1 MPGHDESRIAHSRF
15 TVDSSMVAE
24 TVFLALLILMLAGP
38 LSGLISFV
46 QSTLSAMIMR
56 GTTQVESTKNLAE
69 QLLAAGEKINGLE
82 KKLADAELE
91 NTKLRQEAKD
101 VNKLRA
107 LLNLKQSITRQTV
120 GADVTGRSPDNW
132 FEQVI
137 IDKGRKNA
145 VVLEG
150 SAVITSQG
158 VVGQVVKVGDE
169 TSVVRLVTDTQQ
181 KLGVVIQR
189 INMPGVL
196 RGNRGNPPVIDF
208 VPVGT
213 PVDIGDKI
221 ICAGDGGV
229 FPQGHPIGT
238 VRLVRRDTNGTN
250 LSIEVNLADNLYDLT
265 HVLIVP
271 PVGI

>member
-1 MPGHDESRIAHSRF
+1 MHGRDQSRNSNFA
-15 TVDSSMVAE
+15 VDSATVAE
-24 TVFLALLILMLAGP
+24 TVFVAVLILMLAGP
-38 LSGLISFV
+38 VSGFISFV
-46 QSTLSAMIMR
+46 QSTLSSTISR
-56 GTTQVESTKNLAE
+56 GATQVESAKNLAE
-69 QLLAAGEKINGLE
+69 QLVTAGEKINKLE
-82 KKLADAELE
+82 KQVADSQLEL
-91 NTKLRQEAKD
+91 TKLRQEAKD
-101 VNKLRA
+101 VNKLRS
-107 LLNLKQSITRQTV
+107 LLSLKQSISRQTV

-137 IDKGRKNA
+137 IDKGKKNA
-145 VVLEG
+145 GIMEG

-158 VVGQVVKVGDE
+158 VVGLVVKANDD
-169 TSVVRLVTDTQQ
+169 TSIVRLVCDPQQ

-196 RGNRGNPPVIDF
+196 RGNYKNPPLVEF

-221 ICAGDGGV
+221 VCAGDGGV
-229 FPQGHPIGT
+229 FPQGHPVGT
-238 VRLVRRDTNGTN
+238 VSMVRRDTNGTT
-250 LSIEVNLADNLYDLT
+250 LSIEVKLADNLYDLT

>member
-1 MPGHDESRIAHSRF
+1 VPAQEDRRMSQSRF
-15 TVDSSMVAE
+15 TVSSATVAE
-24 TVFLALLILMLAGP
+24 TVFVALLILMLAGP
-38 LSGLISFV
+38 LSGLIAFTTSIMSRMIT
-46 QSTLSAMIMR
+46 QS
-56 GTTQVESTKNLAE
+56 TTQVESTKNLAE
-69 QLLAAGEKINGLE
+69 QLLAAGDKIKGLE
-82 KKLADAELE
+82 KKVADAELE

-101 VNKLRA
+101 VHQLRA
-107 LLNLKQSITRQTV
+107 LLNLKQSISRQTI

-137 IDKGRKNA
+137 IDKGSKNG
-145 VVLEG
+145 VLLG

-158 VVGQVVKVGDE
+158 VVGQVTKVMDE
-169 TSVVRLVTDTQQ
+169 TSVVRLVTDPLQ

-196 RGNRGNPPVIDF
+196 KGNYKNPVVIEF

-221 ICAGDGGV
+221 VCAGDGGV

-238 VRLVRRDTNGTN
+238 VGMVRRDTNGTT
-250 LSIEVNLADNLYDLT
+250 LSIEVKLTDNLYDLT

-271 PVGI
+271 PIPI